1 LTVFERDMG
10 ERLTRQLEFVLEVEK
25 LKQVF
30 RQTVLP
36 GDERRENDAEHS
48 WHLGLMA
55 VLLVEHALEPEVDLL
70 RVVKMVLSHD
80 LVEIDAGDTFAYDEV
95 GNIGKVEREAVAAE
109 RIFSLLPEEQKGE
122 LRMLW
127 DEFEARE
134 TPEARYAAALDRLQP
149 LMLNFQTEGAAWRR
163 HGVTRAQVLA
173 RNRHIEEGSPALWK
187 YAEELI
193 DEAVRRGYLAE

>member
-1 LTVFERDMG
+1 MTMRNDKEG
-10 ERLTRQLEFVLEVEK
+10 RLTRQLEFVLEVEK

-55 VLLVEHALEPEVDLL
+55 VLLLEHAGEPGVDLL
-70 RVVKMVLSHD
+70 KVVKMVLIHD
-80 LVEIDAGDTFAYDEV
+80 LVEIDAGDTFAYDEA
-95 GNIGKVEREAVAAE
+95 GNADKVERETVAAE
-109 RIFSLLPEEQKGE
+109 RIFDLLPGEQKEE
-122 LRMLW
+122 LRGLW
-127 DEFEARE
+127 DEFEERQ
-134 TPEARYAAALDRLQP
+134 TPAARYAAALDRLQP

-163 HGVTRAQVLA
+163 HGVTRAQVIA
-173 RNRHIEEGSPALWK
+173 RNRHIEEGAPALWK

-193 DEAVRRGYLAE
+193 DEAVRREYLAE

>member
-1 LTVFERDMG
+1 ME

-25 LKQVF
+25 LKQIF

-55 VLLVEHALEPEVDLL
+55 VLLVEHAKEPEVDLL
-70 RVVKMVLSHD
+70 RVVKMVLIHD
-80 LVEIDAGDTFAYDEV
+80 LVEIDAGDTFAYDEA
-95 GNIGKVEREAVAAE
+95 GNVDKVERETVAAE
-109 RIFSLLPEEQKGE
+109 RIFGLLSEDQKRE
-122 LRMLW
+122 LRSLW
-127 DEFEARE
+127 DEFEARQ

-149 LMLNFQTEGAAWRR
+149 VMLNFQTQGAAWRK
-163 HGVTRAQVLA
+163 HGVTRPQVLA
-173 RNRHIEEGSPALWK
+173 RNRHIEEGSPSLWK
-187 YAEELI
+187 YAEGLI